1 MDLYSSL
8 CTITKEENILRDE
21 PMCRHTTFRVG
32 GPADYFVTPQSVE
45 EIRGILAVC
54 RKENVPYYIVGN
66 GSNLLVGDGG
76 FRGVV
81 LQIFKKMN
89 DVRVEGERVT
99 AQAGVLLSKVASAA
113 YNASLTGLEFAAGIP
128 GTLGGAVRMNA
139 GAYGGE
145 MKQVLESAVVL
156 TQEGELL
163 TIPVE
168 ELGLAYRTSVVE
180 KKDYV
185 VVEATLRLKKG
196 DQAAIREVMDDLKQR
211 RVTKQPLEFGS
222 AGSTFKRP
230 EGYFAGKLIED
241 AGLLNRLCRK
251 FALMTSPF
259 VIVHGGGTFA
269 GQLAERLGIPRKMI
283 DGRRVTDRETL
294 EVTVMVYAGW
304 VNKTLVAR
312 LQALG
317 VNACGLSG
325 CDLNL
330 VQADRREGQNIDW
343 GYVGD
348 VRLVRTGRLELLLQA
363 GVVPVISP
371 ITHDGKGVLLN
382 SNADGIAAAVA
393 ETLGM
398 CYDVELIYCFDKKG
412 VLTDVGDEGFVI
424 PCLTPSLYEKYKQSG
439 MIHSGMIPKLDNAF
453 KSVSNG
459 VQAVRLIHPDDLD
472 QPDAGTRIILEKQW
486 TQVEQ

>member
-1 MDLYSSL
+1 MDKNKIKDVL
-8 CTITKEENILRDE
+8 TKEISEENIFIDE
-21 PMCRHTTFRVG
+21 PMKKHTSFKIG
-32 GPADYFVTPQSVE
+32 GVADIFIKVKSVQE
-45 EIRGILAVC
+45 LQYIIEVAK
-54 RKENVPYYIVGN
+54 KENILVTIIGN

-241 AGLLNRLCRK
+241 AGL
-251 FALMTSPF
+251 
-259 VIVHGGGTFA
+259 
-269 GQLAERLGIPRKMI
+269 
-283 DGRRVTDRETL
+283 
-294 EVTVMVYAGW
+294 W
-304 VNKTLVAR
+304 VFR
-312 LQALG
+312 
-317 VNACGLSG
+317 
-325 CDLNL
+325 
-330 VQADRREGQNIDW
+330 I
-343 GYVGD
+343 GD
-348 VRLVRTGRLELLLQA
+348 AQVSEK
-363 GVVPVISP
+363 
-371 ITHDGKGVLLN
+371 H
-382 SNADGIAAAVA
+382 
-393 ETLGM
+393 
-398 CYDVELIYCFDKKG
+398 C
-412 VLTDVGDEGFVI
+412 GFVI
-424 PCLTPSLYEKYKQSG
+424 KRGNARAAQVCDLMQEVVKKVKETSG
-439 MIHSGMIPKLDNAF
+439 VTLEPEVK
-453 KSVSNG
+453 
-459 VQAVRLIHPDDLD
+459 
-472 QPDAGTRIILEKQW
+472 RIGEF
-486 TQVEQ
+486 

>member
-1 MDLYSSL
+1 MSNFYQKL
-8 CTITKEENILRDE
+8 CDAISAASVREQE
-21 PMCRHTTFRVG
+21 PMSAHTTFRAG
-32 GPADYFVTPQSVE
+32 GPARYFVTPE
-45 EIRGILAVC
+45 GEKELAAVLAAC
-54 RKENVPYYIVGN
+54 REAEKAYYILGN

-196 DQAAIREVMDDLKQR
+196 EQAAIREMMDDLKQR

-241 AGLLNRLCRK
+241 AGLRGFR
-251 FALMTSPF
+251 
-259 VIVHGGGTFA
+259 I
-269 GQLAERLGIPRKMI
+269 
-283 DGRRVTDRETL
+283 
-294 EVTVMVYAGW
+294 
-304 VNKTLVAR
+304 
-312 LQALG
+312 
-317 VNACGLSG
+317 
-325 CDLNL
+325 
-330 VQADRREGQNIDW
+330 
-343 GYVGD
+343 GD
-348 VRLVRTGRLELLLQA
+348 AQVSEK
-363 GVVPVISP
+363 
-371 ITHDGKGVLLN
+371 H
-382 SNADGIAAAVA
+382 
-393 ETLGM
+393 
-398 CYDVELIYCFDKKG
+398 C
-412 VLTDVGDEGFVI
+412 GFVI
-424 PCLTPSLYEKYKQSG
+424 NRGNATAAQVCELMQEVVKKVEETSG
-439 MIHSGMIPKLDNAF
+439 VTLEPEVK
-453 KSVSNG
+453 
-459 VQAVRLIHPDDLD
+459 
-472 QPDAGTRIILEKQW
+472 RIGEF
-486 TQVEQ
+486 